1 MTMKIKN
8 ITIFS
13 GMIAAMMCPCGIIGA
28 QETSRDTTDRWADVP
43 SLELPAWQTAGAVSG
58 VSGDAL
64 KDSYVSNVANTLFG
78 RIPGLT
84 VQGSGAEP
92 GSDSPVMNGRGVGT
106 FGSGSGMFFVIDGFA
121 STQDFFERLT
131 PGEIESIELLKDAS
145 ATAIYGNRSANGVL
159 VVRTRHGQNTPLK
172 IDFGVRAGFQ
182 QPLRLPHWLGSYDYA
197 TLYNE
202 ALANEGK
209 SPLYTAADLQA
220 YQAGDSPMFHPD
232 VNWQDEIMRKSSPVY
247 VYNLTA
253 SGGGNAVR
261 YLVHFNGVN
270 SMGLLKDPSGV
281 NDFSKKESFSR
292 YNFRTNVDILLS
304 RRLTASVILGGSIED
319 KVTPGVTESTW
330 NIIDLAATVPPDAFP
345 VLVSATKVGGNAAYS
360 NPVAEL
366 TERGYVSYNG
376 RTAQASIRL
385 TERLD
390 FITEGLSI
398 TGAVSFNNFYKSYSS
413 KTRSYARYSPVKDSS
428 GEISFVQY
436 GEDTALS
443 GNESSSWQWRNIV
456 ADAALNYSRVFG
468 GRHHVSG
475 MMKFDYDEYT
485 VTGTT
490 LPFKNLGF
498 GGRFSYSFDRRY
510 IAEFTFGYRGND
522 NFPAGSRY
530 GFFPAGA
537 VAWVIS
543 EEGFLKDSDVVD
555 HLKIRASYGL
565 VGNAD
570 IGGSRYMQNQYYHWG
585 GNYWFGSSNSAS
597 DTYFESEKAN
607 PYVTWEKDRKLN
619 VGIEARLVKNLYFSF
634 DWFHNHRTDILARP
648 YSLVPDYLGFSKPN
662 MNVGIVDNSG
672 FEAVLGW
679 RETARE
685 FRYKVEASAWYA
697 HSNVVFNSEAPQVYD
712 YRYSTGHPVGQ
723 PFALE
728 AIGFFRDNDDIE
740 NSPYQIFG
748 EVLPGDIKYKDQNG
762 DRKIDE
768 DDFVP
773 VGYTSRPEL
782 TLALDLAF
790 EYRGFDLSLLF
801 QGAVNRTVYLE
812 GKAYHAFQNNGKVTD
827 MALGRWTPQTAD
839 TATYPRLATNGN
851 RNNFQY
857 SSFWQRNGDFLKLR
871 SLSFGYTIATRKMK
885 NAHIDGLRIYLSGT
899 NLFSLDHLG
908 GLCDPEVLYGYP
920 AVRTYNLGFNIKF

>member
-1 MTMKIKN
+1 MRINKTA
-8 ITIFS
+8 IFS
-13 GMIAAMMCPCGIIGA
+13 GILAAMLCPCGIIGA
-28 QETSRDTTDRWADVP
+28 QQPQDTTVQRANVP
-43 SLELPAWQTAGAVSG
+43 SLELPGWQTAGAVSR
-58 VSGDAL
+58 VSGSVL
-64 KDSYVSNVANTLFG
+64 GDSYISNVANTLFG

-92 GSDSPVMNGRGVGT
+92 GSDSPVLNGRGTGT

-145 ATAIYGNRSANGVL
+145 ATALYGNRAANGVL
-159 VVRTRHGQNTPLK
+159 VVKTRHGKNAPLK

-182 QPLRLPHWLGSYDYA
+182 QPLRLPQWLGSYDYA
-197 TLYNE
+197 SLYNE

-209 SPLYTAADLQA
+209 RPLYTEADLQA
-220 YQAGDSPMFHPD
+220 YSAGDSPMFHPD
-232 VNWQDEIMRKSSPVY
+232 IDWQNEIMRRMSPVY
-247 VYNLTA
+247 IYNLTA
-253 SGGGNAVR
+253 SGGGNAVK
-261 YLVHFNGVN
+261 YFVHFNGVN
-270 SMGLLKDPSGV
+270 NIGLLKDPSGV
-281 NDFSKKESFSR
+281 NDFAKKQSFSR
-292 YNFRTNVDILLS
+292 YNFRTNVDILLTK
-304 RRLTASVILGGSIED
+304 RLSASVILGGSIED

-330 NIIDLAATVPPDAFP
+330 NLMDWAATVPPNAFP

-366 TERGYVSYNG
+366 AERGYISYNG

-385 TERLD
+385 AEKLD
-390 FITEGLSI
+390 FITKGLSV

-413 KTRSYARYSPVKDSS
+413 KTRDYARYTPVKDSS

-436 GEDTALS
+436 GEDTALN

-456 ADAALNYSRVFG
+456 ADAALNYDRVFG
-468 GRHHVSG
+468 GRHYVRA
-475 MMKFDYDEYT
+475 MLKYDYDEYT

-498 GGRFSYSFDRRY
+498 GGLFSYSYDKRY
-510 IAEFTFGYRGND
+510 IAGFTFGYRGND
-522 NFPAGSRY
+522 NFPKGSRY

-543 EEGFLKDSDVVD
+543 EEGFLKDSDVVN
-555 HLKIRASYGL
+555 HLKLRVSYGL

-570 IGGSRYMQNQYYHWG
+570 IGGSRYMQNQYYYWG

-597 DTYFESEKAN
+597 DTYFEGEKAN

-619 VGIEARLVKNLYFSF
+619 VGIEARIAGNLYLGF
-634 DWFHNHRTDILARP
+634 DWFRNHRTDILTKP
-648 YSLVPDYLGFSKPN
+648 WSSMPDWLGFSKPN
-662 MNVGIVDNSG
+662 MNLGIVDNTG

-679 RETARE
+679 HESSGE

-697 HSNVVFNSEAPQVYD
+697 HNNVVFNSEAPQVYD
-712 YRYSTGHPVGQ
+712 YRYSTGHIVGQ

-728 AIGFFRDNDDIE
+728 AIGFFRDYDDIDS
-740 NSPYQIFG
+740 SPVQIFG
-748 EVLPGDIKYKDQNG
+748 EVFPGDIKYKDRNG
-762 DRKIDE
+762 DNKIDE

-773 VGYTSRPEL
+773 VGYTSCPEV
-782 TLALDLAF
+782 TLALNIGF
-790 EYRGFDLSLLF
+790 EYKGFDFEALF
-801 QGAVNRTVYLE
+801 QGALNRTVYLE
-812 GKAYHAFQNNGKVTD
+812 GKAYHAFQNNGKVTQ

-851 RNNFQY
+851 KNNFQY
-857 SSFWQRNGDFLKLR
+857 SSFWQKKGDFLKLR
-871 SLSFGYTIATRKMK
+871 SLSFGYTVSSPKMK
-885 NAHIDGLRIYLSGT
+885 KANIDGLRIYLCGT
-899 NLFSLDHLG
+899 NLFSVDCMD